1 MMAQL
6 LDGTIGNKMYTE
18 IKNNLIDLPDK
29 IRMKEEELYNIKK
42 KLEEKKLSKKT
53 IRDIMYNSIYITN
66 RSNYQND
73 KEREKEL
80 KVKLSQAEDYKQ
92 VSGELINLEEECAK
106 EQRNLDYIKR
116 MFRQAEA
123 LARM

>member
-1 MMAQL
+1 
-6 LDGTIGNKMYTE
+6 MYTE